1 MSQKASWNN
10 KVRTKRVRGRK
21 TLDQKRIKEEDFMQ
35 RSSSRQINMKL
46 MNCYDNSWGD
56 LLPESARRAIGRC
69 LLVIAQL
76 NTHDPLVLRRATG
89 YPLPFVTSLVYC
101 LLNNKLWMGF
111 SGCIELQHCVD
122 EFPEYWEGSRET
134 LMHIINHLR
143 ADSANSKVDPFRKYE
158 ELLVPLDYERPAL
171 TAFSL

>member
-1 MSQKASWNN
+1 MSQKAGWNN
-10 KVRTKRVRGRK
+10 KGRTKSVRCRK
-21 TLDQKRIKEEDFMQ
+21 TLEQKRAQEDFMQ
-35 RSSSRQINMKL
+35 RSSLRQINMNL

-76 NTHDPLVLRRATG
+76 ETHDPLVLRRATG
-89 YPLPFVTSLVYC
+89 YPLPFLTSLVY
-101 LLNNKLWMGF
+101 LLLVSKKWTSFG
-111 SGCIELQHCVD
+111 GCIELQHCVD
-122 EFPEYWEGSRET
+122 EFPRSWDASLERLLNIVEDLY
-134 LMHIINHLR
+134 
-143 ADSANSKVDPFRKYE
+143 ADPARKTVDPFEKYN